1 MKLNLAE
8 SFGKHAAQ
16 NRFKYISITAA
27 LFLGLITG
35 AVFGSNG
42 SISSGYAEN
51 FISMYKLQG
60 AASSQIFTYS
70 FISYLRLAA
79 IIWIA
84 GRFMFLIPL
93 IYIQVAAKG
102 FGIGCTISYIVSVFG
117 VSGTV
122 FCFLSMFMQNVI
134 FIPALIIYSVHR
146 INFAAAYRTVRSS
159 PSAFKQ
165 RRKLN
170 TEDLEAFLI
179 FFAAAMLC
187 TCIEAYV
194 VPPLIKPFCTKF
206 M

>member
-1 MKLNLAE
+1 MKYNLAE
-8 SFGKHAAQ
+8 NFGRHALQ
-16 NRFKYISITAA
+16 NRFKYISITAM
-27 LFLGLITG
+27 LFLGLIAG
-35 AVFGSNG
+35 AVFGLSG
-42 SISSGYAEN
+42 SVSSAYAEN

-60 AASSQIFTYS
+60 AASSQIFICS

-84 GRFMFLIPL
+84 GRFIFLIPL

-117 VSGTV
+117 VSGAV
-122 FCFLSMFMQNVI
+122 FCFLSMFMQNII
-134 FIPALIIYSVHR
+134 FIPALIIYSIHR
-146 INFAAAYRTVRSS
+146 INFAFAYRTMRSL

-165 RRKLN
+165 RRRLN
-170 TEDLEAFLI
+170 TEDLETFLV
-179 FFAAAMLC
+179 FFAATMLC
-187 TCIEAYV
+187 TCIETYV